1 MQPWHFQTRFA
12 ACNQTMYQT
21 MFSSSTPTTPRYS
34 AVQSAG
40 SEVSCSDCAGKAER
54 CRECAAANYRRQSA
68 PQGRSSTSAP
78 ANAMQWTPSSMPKA
92 PSSSS
97 KRVPAP
103 RGQNFSD
110 AECVAVC
117 RAFISAKNDNV
128 RGSGQKVDD
137 YHLRAYNWYKQYQ
150 ESGWNPRTPLSI
162 AAKFADIRRD
172 CGKFSKCM
180 VLAKVRKN
188 MGRVASLV
196 VICDLIL
203 FLRQNLNHLR
213 AAKPKGSMT
222 RQFWNEPWTIG
233 KHWIKKGSP
242 LNTMNVGCF

>member
-1 MQPWHFQTRFA
+1 
-12 ACNQTMYQT
+12 

-40 SEVSCSDCAGKAER
+40 SEVSCSDCVGQAER

-68 PQGRSSTSAP
+68 PQGRSAPTSS
-78 ANAMQWTPSSMPKA
+78 MQWTPSSMPKA

-97 KRVPAP
+97 KKVVAP
-103 RGQNFSD
+103 RGLNFSD

-128 RGSGQKVDD
+128 RGSGMKADD

-150 ESGWNPRTPLSI
+150 DRDWAARTPLSI

-172 CGKFSKCM
+172 CGKFSKGM

-203 FLRQNLNHLR
+203 FRRQNLNNFR

-222 RQFWNEPWTIG
+222 RQFWIEPWTIG

-242 LNTMNVGCF
+242 LNTMNVGCI